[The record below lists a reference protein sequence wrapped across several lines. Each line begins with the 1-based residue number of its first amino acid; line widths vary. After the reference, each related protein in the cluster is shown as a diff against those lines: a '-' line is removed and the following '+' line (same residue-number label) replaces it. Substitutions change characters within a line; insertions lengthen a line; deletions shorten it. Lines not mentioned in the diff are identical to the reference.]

1 MVDNMTKINKRIIIV
16 RSTVNGLS
24 AMSQKSCDAILASL
38 SRSYQNVSVSI
49 LNTPS
54 DLEDL
59 LLHRPD
65 LVFIGM
71 KYVPND
77 LALDPKNAK
86 NIWIADFLDSQGIP
100 YTGSDRLANEL
111 ERDKALAKQRV
122 IDSKLKTAPF
132 FVVKRGQTLS
142 RERVTV
148 NYPLFVKP
156 TDRGGGMGIDTDSV
170 VHNFD
175 QLKSKVGKISTRYM
189 SDSLVEEYLT
199 GREFSVAIL
208 KDELSE
214 SYIPMPLE
222 KIPPIDKNGD
232 RLLSGVIKA
241 ADSVTDAEVV
251 DMDLKKKIT
260 KLALEV
266 FYALGGRDYG
276 RIDIRLDDLGE
287 PYFLEANFIPSLIKG
302 YGSFPKACLLNM
314 DLDHEEMLLRI
325 VQLAFERSA
334 TGENNIPDEK
344 TIAEKDSIMSST
356 LSAV

>member
-1 MVDNMTKINKRIIIV
+1 MINNNKHIIIV

-24 AMSQKSCDAILASL
+24 AMSQKSCDAILATLGKSFKH
-38 SRSYQNVSVSI
+38 VSVSI

-77 LALDPKNAK
+77 LALDPKDAK
-86 NIWIADFLDSQGIP
+86 NIWVADFLDRHGIP

-132 FVVKRGQTLS
+132 FVAKRDQTLS
-142 RERVTV
+142 QEEVTV

-170 VHNFD
+170 VYNFE
-175 QLKSKVGKISTRYM
+175 QLRSKVENISSRYL
-189 SDSLVEEYLT
+189 SDSLVEAYLT
-199 GREFSVAIL
+199 GREFSVAII
-208 KDELSE
+208 KDEFSDNYL
-214 SYIPMPLE
+214 PLPLE
-222 KIPPIDKNGD
+222 KIPPIDKNGN
-232 RLLSGVIKA
+232 RLLSGAIKA

-302 YGSFPKACLLNM
+302 YGSFPKSCLLNIN
-314 DLDHEEMLLRI
+314 LDHEEMLLRI

-334 TGENNIPDEK
+334 IGENNIPDEK